1 MASTNRTGRVSSIDY
16 EAGTYE
22 VTYFDRGKSVTRK
35 INAQSNGEY
44 KMPKIGQVVSV
55 SHTSNGISAGTTTGT
70 VWNKT
75 NKPAE
80 GFKGL
85 FRKEYGNTKGK
96 AYERYDENTGVYTQF
111 VDKRTGRNCNG
122 EIYDEAKGPITIVA
136 KKQAQIKSEDGSV
149 SVQGKTG
156 VGIVSEKTVSIESEA
171 SYSIQVGTDASEN
184 IGGNR
189 EFEITG
195 EDKETYHNKVERNID
210 GLVTLKIN
218 GVTITIDKS
227 GAVNFAGA
235 TKIEMTA
242 PEINIKGGAGEIEI
256 AGVRLTQCA
265 HPGGISG
272 GTTEP

>member
-1 MASTNRTGRVSSIDY
+1 MNSKAGETMASTNRVGRVSSIDY

-44 KMPKIGQVVSV
+44 KMPKIGQMVSV

-70 VWNKT
+70 VWNET

-85 FRKEYGNTKGK
+85 YRKEYGNAKGK

-122 EIYDEAKGPITIVA
+122 EIYDEAKGSATFVA
-136 KKQAQIKSEDGSV
+136 KKQVQVKSEDGSV
-149 SVQGKTG
+149 SVQGKIG

-171 SYSIQVGTDASEN
+171 TYIVQVGTDASEN

-195 EDKETYHNKVERNID
+195 EDKETYHNKVERNIA

-218 GVTITIDKS
+218 GVAITIDEA
-227 GAVNFAGA
+227 GAISINGA
-235 TKIEMTA
+235 TKFEMVA
-242 PEINIKGGAGEIEI
+242 SEINIKGETGNIEI
-256 AGVRLTQCA
+256 GGVKLM
-265 HPGGISG
+265 
-272 GTTEP
+272 